1 RAWVTP
7 TVTVDS
13 PSPAGVG
20 LIPVT
25 STSRPVGL
33 RRAKAWSR
41 IFALYFPYSSISS
54 SASPSSVAISAT
66 GRSFAAWAIAM
77 SVGTLAVVVTG
88 PLGLE
93 RGSEP
98 RSEQPPRV
106 LRRAR
111 SDRLERLP
119 AGPGE
124 CLGHLAREPRLVP
137 PAAMRH
143 GGEVGCVRLNQ
154 EPVCRTVGQS
164 DRGVPVPE
172 RDHAREGK
180 IRADGH
186 PRLEHLRARAER
198 VQHDDRPDAGGPR
211 PLQHRRPTRI
221 ERPIAQMAVGV
232 DQVGARHWRAPTGWA
247 AAGEPAVPAQ
257 PTPPAGTPARRARPG
272 AASAFRCTS
281 GAARRCR
288 SRRTSP

>member
-1 RAWVTP
+1 MSSIGTTWAYPPPHAPPFTPNTGPSDGSRMQSAAFLPSFRRAWVTP
-7 TVTVDS
+7 TVTVDF

-41 IFALYFPYSSISS
+41 IFALYCPYSAISS

-93 RGSEP
+93 RGSKP

-164 DRGVPVPE
+164 DRGVPGPE

-186 PRLEHLRARAER
+186 PRFEHLRARAER
-198 VQHDDRPDAGGPR
+198 VQHDDRPDAPS
-211 PLQHRRPTRI
+211 
-221 ERPIAQMAVGV
+221 IAATSSS
-232 DQVGARHWRAPTGWA
+232 ASRACTTTGL
-247 AAGEPAVPAQ
+247 PSS
-257 PTPPAGTPARRARPG
+257 
-272 AASAFRCTS
+272 AASAS
-281 GAARRCR
+281 WA
-288 SRRTSP
+288 

>member
-1 RAWVTP
+1 MSSIGTTWAYPPPHAPPFTPNTGPSDGSRMQSAAFLPSFRRAWVTP
-7 TVTVDS
+7 TVTVDF

-98 RSEQPPRV
+98 RSEQPPR
-106 LRRAR
+106 RR
-111 SDRLERLP
+111 
-119 AGPGE
+119 
-124 CLGHLAREPRLVP
+124 P
-137 PAAMRH
+137 P
-143 GGEVGCVRLNQ
+143 
-154 EPVCRTVGQS
+154 
-164 DRGVPVPE
+164 
-172 RDHAREGK
+172 
-180 IRADGH
+180 
-186 PRLEHLRARAER
+186 RARAQRPVYRAPPRARAGPRMPGVVRRAVSDRNGNRGRSHRQPPLR
-198 VQHDDRPDAGGPR
+198 VGRATPSGGPPLPATTPPPRGGGGPR
-211 PLQHRRPTRI
+211 
-221 ERPIAQMAVGV
+221 
-232 DQVGARHWRAPTGWA
+232 
-247 AAGEPAVPAQ
+247 
-257 PTPPAGTPARRARPG
+257 
-272 AASAFRCTS
+272 
-281 GAARRCR
+281 
-288 SRRTSP
+288 

>member
-1 RAWVTP
+1 MSSIGTTWAYPPPHAPPFTPNTGPSDGSRMQSAAFLPSFRRAWVTP
-7 TVTVDS
+7 TVTVDF

-33 RRAKAWSR
+33 RRAKASSR

-111 SDRLERLP
+111 SDRLKQLP

-124 CLGHLAREPRLVP
+124 CLGHLAHEPRLVSL
-137 PAAMRH
+137 AAMRH
-143 GGEVGCVRLNQ
+143 GSEVRRVRLDQ
-154 EPVCRTVGQS
+154 EAVGWNVGQME
-164 DRGVPVPE
+164 GAHPVLE
-172 RDHAREGK
+172 RDHTGK
-180 IRADGH
+180 RK
-186 PRLEHLRARAER
+186 
-198 VQHDDRPDAGGPR
+198 VRPD
-211 PLQHRRPTRI
+211 L
-221 ERPIAQMAVGV
+221 
-232 DQVGARHWRAPTGWA
+232 D
-247 AAGEPAVPAQ
+247 
-257 PTPPAGTPARRARPG
+257 
-272 AASAFRCTS
+272 
-281 GAARRCR
+281 
-288 SRRTSP
+288 SRRQHVVA